1 VRRALPTL
9 SLSRTTAA
17 LLAACVLAVVVVVLA
32 LWLGGKS
39 RALPSV
45 PAATLE
51 ARELVRRM
59 TGRPAATAA
68 IATRRQVLVPDAEGL
83 KIPMS
88 DDPPARVPIEG
99 VPSGWELREF
109 TGRAEVELTRG
120 ERALAFRLRASR
132 TSFALYRDLVV
143 DLDEFPTL
151 AWSWKV
157 ARLPSGGDVRER
169 GRDDQAAQVYVIF
182 PRWPALR
189 TQSEVIGYVWDTTAP
204 VSTTLTSPKAA
215 NVKIIVVESGP
226 AQLGTWRRQQ
236 RDVARD
242 YQALF
247 GRPAPRVGAIAVMID
262 ANDTGSSAEATIG
275 DLAFLRAR
283 PSRKG

>member
-1 VRRALPTL
+1 M
-9 SLSRTTAA
+9 
-17 LLAACVLAVVVVVLA
+17 
-32 LWLGGKS
+32 
-39 RALPSV
+39 

-68 IATRRQVLVPDAEGL
+68 IATRKQVLAPDAEGL

-88 DDPPARVPIEG
+88 DEPPARVPVEG

-143 DLDEFPTL
+143 GLDEFPTL

-157 ARLPSGGDVRER
+157 VRLPSGGDVRDR
-169 GRDDQAAQVYVIF
+169 TRDDQAAQVYVIF
-182 PRWPALR
+182 PRWPALS

-204 VSTTLTSPKAA
+204 LGTTITSPKAD

-226 AQLGTWRRQQ
+226 AHLGAWRRQQ
-236 RDVARD
+236 RNVARD

-247 GRPAPRVGAIAVMID
+247 GKPPPRVGAIAVMID

-275 DLAFLRAR
+275 DLAFLKTPTPMLR
-283 PSRKG
+283 

>member
-1 VRRALPTL
+1 
-9 SLSRTTAA
+9 
-17 LLAACVLAVVVVVLA
+17 
-32 LWLGGKS
+32 
-39 RALPSV
+39 V

-88 DDPPARVPIEG
+88 DEPPPRIPIEG

-109 TGRAEVELTRG
+109 TGRAEMELTRG
-120 ERALAFRLRASR
+120 ERGLAFRLRSSR

-143 DLDEFPTL
+143 GLDEFPML

-157 ARLPSGGDVRER
+157 ARLPNGGDVRDR
-169 GRDDQAAQVYVIF
+169 TRDDQAAQVYVIF

-189 TQSEVIGYVWDTTAP
+189 TQSDVIGYVWDTVAP
-204 VSTTLTSPKAA
+204 VGTTVTSAKAP
-215 NVKIIVVESGP
+215 NVRIIVVESGP
-226 AQLGTWRRQQ
+226 AYLGVWRRQ
-236 RDVARD
+236 RRNVAED
-242 YQALF
+242 YQVLF
-247 GRPAPRVGAIAVMID
+247 RRPPPRVGAIAVMID
-262 ANDTGSSAEATIG
+262 ANDTGSASEATIG
-275 DLAFLRAR
+275 DLAFARGNAPERVKTPTPMLR
-283 PSRKG
+283 